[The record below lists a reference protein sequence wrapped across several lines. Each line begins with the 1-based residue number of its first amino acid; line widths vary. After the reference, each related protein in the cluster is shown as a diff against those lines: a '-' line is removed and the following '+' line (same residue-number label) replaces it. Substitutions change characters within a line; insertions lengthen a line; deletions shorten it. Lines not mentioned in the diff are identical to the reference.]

1 MESSTN
7 TCSFTSNQPDSKE
20 RCYTHG

>member
-20 RCYTHG
+20 CCYTHG